1 MSKNLLK
8 LSNLKVGLTV
18 FIGLVILFIFLFIV
32 GSENNFLTSK
42 YQLKI
47 FVSNVQGLNSGSM
60 VSLGG
65 IKIGSVKDIAFARKD
80 GENGVNVTLD
90 ILTKYQPQITKNST
104 AQVKT
109 IGLLGDQFVD
119 ISIGQT
125 GEEPL
130 REGEY
135 ITVKPTL
142 TFDKFADKID
152 PVVDDFSGVMKNL
165 RVISD
170 SIAHGK
176 GMVGRMINSPATGRN
191 LEELIANI
199 NSVTGAI
206 NQKKGTL
213 GKLAYDSSLYNNLT
227 ELTGN
232 INSISDSV
240 KSGKGTLGKLLV
252 SDSLY
257 NNINTLTLK
266 LNNLLSKTESDSTMI
281 GGLFNDTK
289 FYNQFNSVLKEL
301 NFLIKD
307 LREHPENYV
316 QFSVF

>member
-1 MSKNLLK
+1 MSKNSLK

-32 GSENNFLTSK
+32 GSESNFLTSK

-47 FVSNVQGLNSGSM
+47 FVDNVQGLNSGSM

-65 IKIGSVKDIAFARKD
+65 IKIGSVSNIEFGQKDSV
-80 GENGVNVTLD
+80 NGVDVTLD
-90 ILTKYQPQITKNST
+90 ILTQYKPQITKNST

-109 IGLLGDQFVD
+109 VGLLGDQFVD
-119 ISIGQT
+119 ISIGQK
-125 GEEPL
+125 GEIPL
-130 REGEY
+130 NEGDY

-165 RVISD
+165 KVISD

-176 GMVGRMINSPATGRN
+176 GMVGQMINSPASGRN
-191 LEELIANI
+191 LEELLANI

-213 GKLAYDSSLYNNLT
+213 GKLVYASSLYSNLT
-227 ELTGN
+227 EITGN
-232 INSISDSV
+232 INSITDSL
-240 KSGKGTLGKLLV
+240 KSGKGSLGKLLV

-257 NNINTLTLK
+257 NNVNMLTIK
-266 LNNLLSKTESDSTMI
+266 LNNLLSKTETDTTMV
-281 GGLFNDTK
+281 GGLFNDSK
-289 FYNQFNSVLKEL
+289 FYNQFNS
-301 NFLIKD
+301 LIKD
-307 LREHPENYV
+307 LNLLIIDLKEHPDKYV

>member
-47 FVSNVQGLNSGSM
+47 FVDNVQGLNSGSM

-65 IKIGSVKDIAFARKD
+65 IKIGSVKDIEFARKD
-80 GENGVNVTLD
+80 SINGVDVTLD
-90 ILTKYQPQITKNST
+90 ILTQYQPEVTKNST

-119 ISIGQT
+119 ISIGQK
-125 GEEPL
+125 GEVPL
-130 REGEY
+130 QQGDY

-165 RVISD
+165 KVISD

-176 GMVGRMINSPATGRN
+176 GMVGRMINNPATGKN
-191 LEELIANI
+191 LEQLIANI

-206 NQKKGTL
+206 TQKKGTL
-213 GKLAYDSSLYNNLT
+213 GKLVYDTSLYNNLK

-240 KSGKGTLGKLLV
+240 QSGKGTLGKLLV

-257 NNINTLTLK
+257 NNINTLTVK
-266 LNNLLSKTESDSTMI
+266 LNNLISKTESDSTMV

-301 NFLIKD
+301 NLLIKD
-307 LREHPENYV
+307 LREHPEDYV

>member
-18 FIGLVILFIFLFIV
+18 FIGLVILFVFLFIV

-47 FVSNVQGLNSGSM
+47 FVDNVQGLNSGSM

-65 IKIGSVKDIAFARKD
+65 IKIGSVKNIEFARKD
-80 GENGVNVTLD
+80 SVNGVDVTLD
-90 ILTKYQPQITKNST
+90 ILTQYQPEVTKNST

-119 ISIGQT
+119 ISIGQK
-125 GEEPL
+125 GEVPL
-130 REGEY
+130 KQGEY

-165 RVISD
+165 KVISD

-176 GMVGRMINSPATGRN
+176 GMVGRMINSPASGKN
-191 LEELIANI
+191 LEQLIANI
-199 NSVTGAI
+199 TSVTGAI
-206 NQKKGTL
+206 TQKKGTL
-213 GKLAYDSSLYNNLT
+213 GKLAYDSTLYNNLT

-252 SDSLY
+252 NDSLY
-257 NNINTLTLK
+257 NNINTLTVK
-266 LNNLLSKTESDSTMI
+266 LNNLISKTESDSTMV

-301 NFLIKD
+301 NLLIKD
-307 LREHPENYV
+307 LREHPEDYV

>member
-47 FVSNVQGLNSGSM
+47 FVDNVQGLNGGSM

-65 IKIGSVKDIAFARKD
+65 IKIGSVKNIEFARKD
-80 GENGVNVTLD
+80 SINGVDVTLD
-90 ILTKYQPQITKNST
+90 ILTQYQPEVTKNST

-119 ISIGQT
+119 ISIGQK

-130 REGEY
+130 KEGDY

-152 PVVDDFSGVMKNL
+152 PVVDDFSGVMRNL
-165 RVISD
+165 KVISD

-176 GMVGRMINSPATGRN
+176 GMVGRMINSPATGKN
-191 LEELIANI
+191 LEQLIANI

-206 NQKKGTL
+206 TQKKGTL
-213 GKLAYDSSLYNNLT
+213 GKLAYDTSLYNNLT

-257 NNINTLTLK
+257 NNINTLTVK
-266 LNNLLSKTESDSTMI
+266 LNNLLSKTESDSTMV

-301 NFLIKD
+301 NLLIKD

>member
-1 MSKNLLK
+1 MSKNSLK

-18 FIGLVILFIFLFIV
+18 FIGLVILFVFLFIV

-47 FVSNVQGLNSGSM
+47 FVDNVQGLNSGSM

-65 IKIGSVKDIAFARKD
+65 IKIGSVKDIEFARKD
-80 GENGVNVTLD
+80 GVNGVNVTLD
-90 ILTKYQPQITKNST
+90 ILTKYKPEVTKKST
-104 AQVKT
+104 AQLKT

-119 ISIGQT
+119 ISIGQK
-125 GEEPL
+125 GDEPL
-130 REGEY
+130 AEGEY
-135 ITVKPTL
+135 IKVKPTL

-165 RVISD
+165 KVISD
-170 SIAHGK
+170 SIAHGS

-191 LEELIANI
+191 LDELIANV
-199 NSVTGAI
+199 NSVTSAI
-206 NQKKGTL
+206 RHREGTL
-213 GKLAYDSSLYNNLT
+213 GKLAYDSSLYNNLN

-232 INSISDSV
+232 INSITDSV

-257 NNINTLTLK
+257 TNINTLTLK

-301 NFLIKD
+301 NLLIKD

>member
-18 FIGLVILFIFLFIV
+18 FIGLVILFVFLFIV

-47 FVSNVQGLNSGSM
+47 FVDNVQGLNSGSM

-65 IKIGSVKDIAFARKD
+65 IKIGSVKNIEFARKD
-80 GENGVNVTLD
+80 SINGVDVTLD
-90 ILTKYQPQITKNST
+90 ILTQYQPEVTKNST

-119 ISIGQT
+119 ISIGQK
-125 GEEPL
+125 GEIPL
-130 REGEY
+130 KQGDY

-176 GMVGRMINSPATGRN
+176 GMVGRMINSPASGKN
-191 LEELIANI
+191 LDQLIANI
-199 NSVTGAI
+199 TSVTGAI
-206 NQKKGTL
+206 TQKKGTL
-213 GKLAYDSSLYNNLT
+213 GKLAYDSTLYNNLT

-257 NNINTLTLK
+257 NNINTLTVK
-266 LNNLLSKTESDSTMI
+266 LNNLISKTESDSTMV

-301 NFLIKD
+301 NLLIKD
-307 LREHPENYV
+307 LREHPEDYV

>member
-32 GSENNFLTSK
+32 GSENNLLTSK
-42 YQLKI
+42 YELKI
-47 FVSNVQGLNSGSM
+47 FVDNVQGLNGGSM

-65 IKIGSVKDIAFARKD
+65 IKIGSVKNIEFARKD
-80 GENGVNVTLD
+80 SINGVDVTLD
-90 ILTKYQPQITKNST
+90 ILTQYQPEVTKNST

-119 ISIGQT
+119 ISIGQK

-130 REGEY
+130 QEGDY

-142 TFDKFADKID
+142 TFDKFADKIN

-165 RVISD
+165 KTISD
-170 SIAHGK
+170 SIAHGR
-176 GMVGRMINSPATGRN
+176 GVLGRMINSPASGKN
-191 LEELIANI
+191 MEQLIANI
-199 NSVTGAI
+199 TSVTSAI
-206 NQKKGTL
+206 NRKEGTL
-213 GKLAYDSSLYNNLT
+213 GKLAYDTSLYDNLN

-232 INSISDSV
+232 LNSIADSV
-240 KSGKGTLGKLLV
+240 KSGKGSLGKLLV
-252 SDSLY
+252 SDTLY
-257 NNINTLTLK
+257 NNVNTLTVK
-266 LNNLLSKTESDSTMI
+266 LNKLLSKTENDSTMV
-281 GGLFNDTK
+281 GGLFNDSK

-301 NFLIKD
+301 NQLIKD

>member
-47 FVSNVQGLNSGSM
+47 FVDNVQGLNGGSM

-65 IKIGSVKDIAFARKD
+65 IKIGSVKNIEFARKD
-80 GENGVNVTLD
+80 SINGVDVTLD
-90 ILTKYQPQITKNST
+90 ILTQYQPEVTKNST

-119 ISIGQT
+119 ISIGQK

-130 REGEY
+130 KEGDY

-152 PVVDDFSGVMKNL
+152 PVVDDFSGVMRNL
-165 RVISD
+165 KVISD

-176 GMVGRMINSPATGRN
+176 GMVGRMINSPATGKN
-191 LEELIANI
+191 LEQLIANI

-206 NQKKGTL
+206 TQKKGTL
-213 GKLAYDSSLYNNLT
+213 GKLAYDTSLYNNLT

-240 KSGKGTLGKLLV
+240 QSGKGTLGKLLV

-257 NNINTLTLK
+257 NNINTLTVK
-266 LNNLLSKTESDSTMI
+266 LNNLISKTESDSTMV

-301 NFLIKD
+301 NLLIKD

>member
-18 FIGLVILFIFLFIV
+18 FIGLVILFVFLFIV

-47 FVSNVQGLNSGSM
+47 FVDNVQGLNSGSM

-65 IKIGSVKDIAFARKD
+65 IKIGSVKNIEFARKD
-80 GENGVNVTLD
+80 SINGVDVTLD
-90 ILTKYQPQITKNST
+90 ILTQYQPEVTKNST

-119 ISIGQT
+119 ISIGQK
-125 GEEPL
+125 GEVPL
-130 REGEY
+130 KQGEY

-176 GMVGRMINSPATGRN
+176 GMVGRMINSPASGKN
-191 LEELIANI
+191 LDQLIANI
-199 NSVTGAI
+199 TSVTGAI
-206 NQKKGTL
+206 TRKKGTL
-213 GKLAYDSSLYNNLT
+213 GKLAYDSTLYNNLT

-257 NNINTLTLK
+257 NNINALTVK
-266 LNNLLSKTESDSTMI
+266 LNNLISKTESDSTMV

-301 NFLIKD
+301 NLLIKN
-307 LREHPENYV
+307 LREHPEDYV

>member
-18 FIGLVILFIFLFIV
+18 FIGLVILFVFLFIV

-47 FVSNVQGLNSGSM
+47 FVDNVQGLNSGSM

-65 IKIGSVKDIAFARKD
+65 IKIGSVKNIEFARKD
-80 GENGVNVTLD
+80 SINGVDVTLD
-90 ILTKYQPQITKNST
+90 ILTQYQPEVTKNST

-119 ISIGQT
+119 ISIGQK
-125 GEEPL
+125 GEIPL
-130 REGEY
+130 KQGDY

-176 GMVGRMINSPATGRN
+176 GMVGRMINSPASGKN
-191 LEELIANI
+191 LDQLIANI
-199 NSVTGAI
+199 TSVTGAI
-206 NQKKGTL
+206 TQKKGTL
-213 GKLAYDSSLYNNLT
+213 GKLAYDSTLYNNLT

-257 NNINTLTLK
+257 NNINTLTVK
-266 LNNLLSKTESDSTMI
+266 LNNLISKTESDSTMV

-301 NFLIKD
+301 NLLIKN
-307 LREHPENYV
+307 LREHPEDYV

>member
-1 MSKNLLK
+1 MAKNTLK

-32 GSENNFLTSK
+32 GSENSFLSSK
-42 YQLKI
+42 YELKI
-47 FVSNVQGLNSGSM
+47 FVENVQGLNDGAM

-65 IKIGSVKDIAFARKD
+65 IKIGHVKDRKFTRKD
-80 GENGVNVTLD
+80 GVNGVDVTMD
-90 ILTKYQPQITKNST
+90 ILTEYKPQITKHST

-109 IGLLGDQFVD
+109 IGLLGDQFID
-119 ISIGQT
+119 ITIGQK

-130 REGEY
+130 KDGDY
-135 ITVKPTL
+135 IPVKPTL
-142 TFDKFADKID
+142 TFEKFADKID
-152 PVVDDFSGVMKNL
+152 PLVDDFSGVMKNL
-165 RVISD
+165 KSISD

-176 GMVGRMINSPATGRN
+176 GMVGRMINSTSAGKN
-191 LEELIANI
+191 LEELLANV
-199 NSVTGAI
+199 NSVAGAI

-240 KSGKGTLGKLLV
+240 KSGKGSLGKLLV

-257 NNINTLTLK
+257 NNINTLTIK
-266 LNNLLSKTESDSTMI
+266 LNNLLAKTDSDSTMV
-281 GGLFNDTK
+281 GGLFNDSK
-289 FYNQFNSVLKEL
+289 FYHQFNSVLNEL
-301 NFLIKD
+301 NLLIKD